1 MMRNSNL
8 QFMETRQLETQDLTF
23 IASPQ
28 SGPPVYRTVVSQGDP
43 LASNYNKYNPLDSK
57 EKTTIMWFL
66 IRFPTLT
73 IFMHPVLQIG
83 D

>member
-28 SGPPVYRTVVSQGDP
+28 SGTETTKDGMQHPTHELLLK
-43 LASNYNKYNPLDSK
+43 LACGLVCELLQPYV
-57 EKTTIMWFL
+57 
-66 IRFPTLT
+66 RF
-73 IFMHPVLQIG
+73 F
-83 D
+83 

>member
-28 SGPPVYRTVVSQGDP
+28 SGT
-43 LASNYNKYNPLDSK
+43 
-57 EKTTIMWFL
+57 ETTKDGMQHPTYELLQPYVRFFYHYFIRSISIFL
-66 IRFPTLT
+66 LCKNMFLLT
-73 IFMHPVLQIG
+73 K
-83 D
+83 